1 MLQSTLAYNSHPINF
16 IDYRVFDLYKVA
28 SYTFFQRLKAKTLL
42 SQLSKKKT
50 GQKFSRRCLRS
61 LESNIYQTSIGD
73 PSMQKEELKDQFTDL
88 LSKFTT
94 Y

>member
-42 SQLSKKKT
+42 SQLSKKN

-73 PSMQKEELKDQFTDL
+73 PLNAEGRA
-88 LSKFTT
+88 
-94 Y
+94 